1 MCTRVLRTASL
12 GIVDTA
18 GSQVGIRELRNN
30 VAAVVRR
37 AGAGERI
44 VITSD
49 GRPVAMLGPLAPASA
64 GVTLDDLIAAGLVD
78 PPGRL
83 DRPTDPEPA
92 MLPIDA
98 RISRVLDELRGG

>member
-1 MCTRVLRTASL
+1 MTDGGTTNR
-12 GIVDTA
+12 I
-18 GSQVGIRELRNN
+18 GIRELRNQ

-37 AGAGERI
+37 AENGERI

-49 GRPVAMLGPLAPASA
+49 GRPVAMLGPIEPAGA
-64 GVTLDDLIAAGLVD
+64 ATLDDLIAAGLLS

-83 DRPTDPEPA
+83 DRPIDPEPA
-92 MLPIDA
+92 MLPVDA